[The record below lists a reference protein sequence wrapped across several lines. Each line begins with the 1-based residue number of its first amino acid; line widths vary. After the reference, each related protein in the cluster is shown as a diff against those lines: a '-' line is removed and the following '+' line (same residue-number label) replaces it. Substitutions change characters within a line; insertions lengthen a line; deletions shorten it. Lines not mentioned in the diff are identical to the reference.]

1 MTSFTNQQLQSIVA
15 QLDQAIYSH
24 DQWYKSLLRV
34 LITHLPP
41 EEADLLPDAHLHCR
55 FGQWYGSEQA
65 SFIKDNPAF
74 IALGDAHEKMHRSAR
89 KLLQRMSE
97 GVPISPIEW
106 DHFENTLDRVR
117 LEFQSLRLD
126 YSTIAKNRD
135 PLTEAQTRGSMLVEL
150 REQNA
155 LVSRG
160 RQDCAL
166 VMFDLDH
173 FKRVNDE
180 FGHAAGDAVLVSTV
194 RSVKEVL
201 REYDKIYR
209 YGGEE
214 FLICMPS
221 TNLEEAGHVC
231 ERMRAAI
238 AGQRIQHASS
248 IEPLQVTA
256 SFGVAALSSRRTVE
270 ESIACADA
278 AMYKAKSAGRNRVVV
293 GN

>member
-1 MTSFTNQQLQSIVA
+1 MMSFTNQQLQSVVA
-15 QLDQAIYSH
+15 QLDQSIYSH
-24 DQWYKSLLRV
+24 EQWYKSLLRV

-55 FGQWYGSEQA
+55 FGQWYGSKQA

-74 IALGDAHEKMHRSAR
+74 IALGEAHEKMHRSAR
-89 KLLQRMSE
+89 KLLQRVSE
-97 GVPISPIEW
+97 GVSISPIEW

-117 LEFQSLRLD
+117 IEFQSLRLD
-126 YSTIAKNRD
+126 YSVMAKNRD
-135 PLTEAQTRGSMLVEL
+135 PLTEAQTRASMLVDL

-155 LVSRG
+155 LVNRG
-160 RQDCAL
+160 RQDCSL
-166 VMFDLDH
+166 VMLDLDH

-180 FGHAAGDAVLVSTV
+180 FGHAAGDTVLVSTV
-194 RSVKEVL
+194 RSIKEVL

-221 TNLEEAGHVC
+221 TNLEEARQVS

-238 AGQRIQHASS
+238 AGQHIQHVSS
-248 IEPLQVTA
+248 VEPLHVTA
-256 SFGVAALSSRRTVE
+256 SFGVAALSSLRTVE
-270 ESIACADA
+270 ESLASADR
-278 AMYKAKSAGRNRVVV
+278 AMYSAKAAGRNRVVV
-293 GN
+293 DN